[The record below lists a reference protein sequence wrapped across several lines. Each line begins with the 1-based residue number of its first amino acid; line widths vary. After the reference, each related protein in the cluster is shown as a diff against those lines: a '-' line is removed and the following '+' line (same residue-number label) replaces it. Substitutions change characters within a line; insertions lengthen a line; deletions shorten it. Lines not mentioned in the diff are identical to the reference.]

1 MFLVAAL
8 FFLLALALVGI
19 TTIPILLSLLVVCAV
34 VFRKSWVFFLA
45 FILGFILDLLLLRPP
60 GQTGLFLILFIS
72 IVFLYER
79 KFETRTKTFV
89 FISTFLGSLIYLWLF
104 GYNQVLMQALVNSLL
119 AVLFF
124 RFVIPNLFR
133 DLVPR
138 S

>member
-89 FISTFLGSLIYLWLF
+89 FISTFLGSLVYLMIF
-104 GYNQVLMQALVNSLL
+104 GYNNVLIQAFINAVVGIFLFKFLISNFKFKMNS
-119 AVLFF
+119 
-124 RFVIPNLFR
+124 
-133 DLVPR
+133 
-138 S
+138 